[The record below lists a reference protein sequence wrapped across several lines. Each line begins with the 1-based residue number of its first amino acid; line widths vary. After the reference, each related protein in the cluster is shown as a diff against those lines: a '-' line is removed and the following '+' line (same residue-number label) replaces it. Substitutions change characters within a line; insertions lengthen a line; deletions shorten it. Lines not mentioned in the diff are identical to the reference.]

1 MLIPFY
7 NWHISWNRW
16 CSRCSIILDRGF
28 IDRNGFYNDR
38 YIMGMYIYIYTGNI
52 GDVAPPNSLSPFNL
66 RTVWWFY
73 NGANW
78 AFFKRFLRWV
88 PCGLA
93 PLVSWSFILSWLSW
107 ISLEKKQTHMD
118 MDQYLLIPFLGGWTS
133 IYQLFWCSP
142 GVQGFDTL
150 PYVCSH

>member
-38 YIMGMYIYIYTGNI
+38 YIMGMYIYIYWKYWRCCPPQTLYLHLTYGPFGGFTMARTGHISNDSSV
-52 GDVAPPNSLSPFNL
+52 GFPAGWLHWLVDPL
-66 RTVWWFY
+66 FY
-73 NGANW
+73 LDSVEFPW
-78 AFFKRFLRWV
+78 K
-88 PCGLA
+88 
-93 PLVSWSFILSWLSW
+93 
-107 ISLEKKQTHMD
+107 KKQTHMD